1 MAKKFKIERTET
13 AHKLIDLIEDVLSK
27 IDEEMRIGNYEV
39 SDAPPFDWD
48 EEEDGDYYKA
58 HEKAV
63 DDAVKARIKLDEFIL
78 KYKQAL

>member
-1 MAKKFKIERTET
+1 MAKKTKIERTET
-13 AHKLIDLIEDVLSK
+13 ANKLIELIKDTLAK

-39 SDAPPFDWD
+39 SDAPPFNWD

-63 DDAVKARIKLDEFIL
+63 DDAVKARIKLDKFIE
-78 KYKQAL
+78 KYNKAV